1 MLKLDNKGW
10 GLGVF
15 LVFIGV
21 FFVAIILIT
30 YVANK
35 NGMGSG
41 NNYYFE
47 DNNTLLKSYKEYELI
62 VKERAIV
69 YQEQNYPYI
78 DDGDIFYI
86 NINKL
91 DVSDKIKSDCDGY
104 AKIGKENGIYI
115 YEPYL
120 MCGNYKTSGYV
131 NDLG

>member
-1 MLKLDNKGW
+1 MLGLNNKGW

-21 FFVAIILIT
+21 FFVAIILVT

-41 NNYYFE
+41 TNYYFE
-47 DNNTLLKSYKEYELI
+47 NNNTLLKKYKEYETI
-62 VKERAIV
+62 IKERAIV
-69 YQEQNYPYI
+69 YQEQNYSFI
-78 DDGDIFYI
+78 DDGDIFYV

-91 DVSDKIKSDCDGY
+91 DVSDTIKSDCDGY

-120 MCGNYKTSGYV
+120 KCGNYTSNGYL
-131 NDLG
+131 NNLG